1 LETWSLSHD
10 SHVRKEENIMVLL
23 DNDGFLNQLTHLLQR
38 TRTSGS
44 VNITMKRYHGQTKP
58 KPKPRGTKKLQ
69 KLTAVEHEGESKC
82 LFRATNGK
90 KKLSTVVRGKI
101 FDLLLNFVLKANMDN
116 LKKRDRKTEKSKAK
130 KSKATQ

>member
-1 LETWSLSHD
+1 MFETD
-10 SHVRKEENIMVLL
+10 
-23 DNDGFLNQLTHLLQR
+23 
-38 TRTSGS
+38 
-44 VNITMKRYHGQTKP
+44 HGQTKP

-101 FDLLLNFVLKANMDN
+101 FDLLLNLWSLGRNRWWD
-116 LKKRDRKTEKSKAK
+116 
-130 KSKATQ
+130 

>member
-1 LETWSLSHD
+1 
-10 SHVRKEENIMVLL
+10 MVLL
-23 DNDGFLNQLTHLLQR
+23 DNDGFLTQLTHLLQK

-69 KLTAVEHEGESKC
+69 KLTGVEQEGESKC

-90 KKLSTVVRGKI
+90 KKLSTIVNAKDVNR
-101 FDLLLNFVLKANMDN
+101 FQLAYANVLKANMDN
-116 LKKRDRKTEKSKAK
+116 LKKRDKRTEKSKAK

>member
-1 LETWSLSHD
+1 MIFFVYPFVVLKSLILFETD
-10 SHVRKEENIMVLL
+10 
-23 DNDGFLNQLTHLLQR
+23 
-38 TRTSGS
+38 
-44 VNITMKRYHGQTKP
+44 HGQTKP

-101 FDLLLNFVLKANMDN
+101 IDLLLNL
-116 LKKRDRKTEKSKAK
+116 
-130 KSKATQ
+130 

>member
-1 LETWSLSHD
+1 MLRMFLPLIIMLLMMVHQLSLEISSFSSHD
-10 SHVRKEENIMVLL
+10 I
-23 DNDGFLNQLTHLLQR
+23 FC
-38 TRTSGS
+38 
-44 VNITMKRYHGQTKP
+44 ITICCTKIVDLFETDHGQTKP

-101 FDLLLNFVLKANMDN
+101 FD
-116 LKKRDRKTEKSKAK
+116 
-130 KSKATQ
+130 

>member
-1 LETWSLSHD
+1 MFETD
-10 SHVRKEENIMVLL
+10 
-23 DNDGFLNQLTHLLQR
+23 
-38 TRTSGS
+38 
-44 VNITMKRYHGQTKP
+44 HGQTKP

-101 FDLLLNFVLKANMDN
+101 GATTEYRAIFQGLKQKW
-116 LKKRDRKTEKSKAK
+116 LGGSLVTTSV
-130 KSKATQ
+130 